1 MLDAIEV
8 RAMLYVSIAWSFL
21 ISINSK
27 FVTKYGL
34 SFGGSKII
42 RTFAPSNHKSGADAA
57 GYQSGVFC
65 ATTHRNQNI
74 TTPCR
79 VSGQRPGDSAL
90 MILTARSVVFIC
102 QIHKSN
108 GSVFNHFSPRSAGRH
123 HLLLVADEERDVHVP
138 LCYGCG
144 RAVHPWGSYHRQRS
158 CSSGACVR
166 RHSCSLGCGRWPV
179 SRRRRRRE
187 RVLAMP
193 AAEREELL
201 RWVDELSAWIVAVAP
216 LGSERQAWT
225 HLSTLSIIRGHLTT

>member
-8 RAMLYVSIAWSFL
+8 RAMLYVSIVWSFL

-34 SFGGSKII
+34 SFVGSKII
-42 RTFAPSNHKSGADAA
+42 RNFAPSNPICGQEAA
-57 GYQSGVFC
+57 EPRSRLFLC
-65 ATTHRNQNI
+65 HETLNNNH
-74 TTPCR
+74 TTPCQEP
-79 VSGQRPGDSAL
+79 GNRPGAL
-90 MILTARSVVFIC
+90 AYRSLTARSVVLLC
-102 QIHKSN
+102 QN
-108 GSVFNHFSPRSAGRH
+108 LYGSVFNHFSPRSAGRH

-158 CSSGACVR
+158 GSSGACVR
-166 RHSCSLGCGRWPV
+166 GHSCSLGCGRWPV
-179 SRRRRRRE
+179 SRRRCRRE

-225 HLSTLSIIRGHLTT
+225 HLSTLSIIRGYLTT

>member
-27 FVTKYGL
+27 FATKYGL

-42 RTFAPSNHKSGADAA
+42 RTFAPSNLKCGQDAA
-57 GYQSGVFC
+57 APQARLFLCQRTS
-65 ATTHRNQNI
+65 RNNNH
-74 TTPCR
+74 TTPCQEP
-79 VSGQRPGDSAL
+79 GNRPGAL
-90 MILTARSVVFIC
+90 AFESLTARSVVFIC
-102 QIHKSN
+102 QISN

-138 LCYGCG
+138 LWYGCG
-144 RAVHPWGSYHRQRS
+144 RAVHPRGSYHRQRS

-179 SRRRRRRE
+179 SRRRCRRE

>member
-1 MLDAIEV
+1 
-8 RAMLYVSIAWSFL
+8 MLYVSIAWSFL

-27 FVTKYGL
+27 FATKFGL
-34 SFGGSKII
+34 SFGGSKNI
-42 RTFAPSNHKSGADAA
+42 RTFASSKLSNGGQDAA
-57 GYQSGVFC
+57 APQARLFLCLRTSRV
-65 ATTHRNQNI
+65 I
-74 TTPCR
+74 TIPRR
-79 VSGQRPGDSAL
+79 VRSRETVLEVLPL
-90 MILTARSVVFIC
+90 ETLTARSVVLLC
-102 QIHKSN
+102 QNIN

-138 LCYGCG
+138 LWYGCG

>member
-21 ISINSK
+21 ISIISK

-42 RTFAPSNHKSGADAA
+42 RNFAPSKHYLRPRCRRATSTAIFVPTNIESNNH
-57 GYQSGVFC
+57 
-65 ATTHRNQNI
+65 
-74 TTPCR
+74 TTPSR
-79 VSGQRPGDSAL
+79 EPGNRPEGTADRT
-90 MILTARSVVFIC
+90 LTARSVVFIC
-102 QIHKSN
+102 QNLSY

-138 LCYGCG
+138 LWYGCG
-144 RAVHPWGSYHRQRS
+144 RAVHPRGSYHRQRS

-179 SRRRRRRE
+179 SRRRCRRE

>member
-1 MLDAIEV
+1 MHDAIEV

-21 ISINSK
+21 ISIISK

-42 RTFAPSNHKSGADAA
+42 RTFAPSKSTYGQDAVESQARLFLCQRTSRSNNH
-57 GYQSGVFC
+57 
-65 ATTHRNQNI
+65 
-74 TTPCR
+74 TTPCLGC
-79 VSGQRPGDSAL
+79 SNAPGSLVCRA
-90 MILTARSVVFIC
+90 LTARSVVFIC
-102 QIHKSN
+102 LDLH

-144 RAVHPWGSYHRQRS
+144 RAVHPRGSYHRQRS